1 VTGKTALVTG
11 STSGIGRACAGML
24 AEEGAQVMVTGRRA
38 ELGET
43 VVSEILAKGGRAAY
57 HRADLSEEDDARDLV
72 EATVRAYG
80 AIDIVVNNAGLANLS
95 HLGDG
100 SVEVSDPSVWDIAY
114 RVNVRSVML
123 VTKYAIPHLAASGHG
138 SIINFASI
146 LARRANGWNAYYTAK
161 GAIVSLSRSMAV
173 ALAPQKIRVN
183 CISAGHVIVERNEEM
198 WQTQPDY
205 LADTLR
211 KMLTWSGRPR
221 EVR

>member
-11 STSGIGRACAGML
+11 SGIGRACAGML
-24 AEEGAQVMVTGRRA
+24 AEGGAQVMVTGRRA

-43 VVSEILAKGGRAAY
+43 EVSEIVAKGGRAAY
-57 HRADLSEEDDARDLV
+57 HRADLSDKEDARDLV

-80 AIDIVVNNAGLANLS
+80 AIDTVVNNAGLANLS

-146 LARRANGWNAYYTAK
+146 LAHRANGWNAYA
-161 GAIVSLSRSMAV
+161 
-173 ALAPQKIRVN
+173 
-183 CISAGHVIVERNEEM
+183 
-198 WQTQPDY
+198 
-205 LADTLR
+205 
-211 KMLTWSGRPR
+211 RPR
-221 EVR
+221 ARSFPSRGPWRWLWRPRRSGSTASARVTSSSSATRRCGRRSRIISPTLYARC

>member
-123 VTKYAIPHLAASGHG
+123 VTKYPGQLHQRG
-138 SIINFASI
+138 SRH
-146 LARRANGWNAYYTAK
+146 RRAQRGD
-161 GAIVSLSRSMAV
+161 V
-173 ALAPQKIRVN
+173 A
-183 CISAGHVIVERNEEM
+183 
-198 WQTQPDY
+198 TQPDY